1 MRASNFGRRQPA
13 GLDST
18 RLKKTERVLFQPEAA
33 GGYAM

>member
-1 MRASNFGRRQPA
+1 MRAPNFGERKPA

-18 RLKKTERVLFQPEAA
+18 RLKTIERVLFQPEAA